1 MSKAINNALKKK
13 KPKAK
18 PKPGGKAKLLNNR
31 VKKSAGHIPLDA
43 KDMRKFQAHHK
54 TTDVHELLA
63 RQITDHYH
71 KAGLHKYDPR
81 HIGKAIGH
89 LNHHYG
95 PAVGEHLMTT
105 GGILPYHGA
114 VHHVT
119 NGDVKVG
126 GSVGDFFKGIGEG
139 IADTAKAGFEAAK
152 DTVETAGKLA
162 MAPANVALNVAKA
175 GVKLATGDTYGAGDA
190 MKDAGRVAYE
200 DTPAKMVVETG
211 KRVVDDVKNAPGEMK
226 QAFNDLKSG
235 NISGAIEHATYLPRQ
250 LHDEA
255 RPFLIM
261 AEPLLAPAYGVTD
274 ALDLKAFDYGN
285 NLRKLT
291 SPEHLKS
298 HAGDVAKSVAIS
310 IAAEGLGAAAGTA
323 GKAGATKA
331 ATKAGLSAETTAM
344 VGKLAGKTAQGT
356 MKTAAYT
363 AGHLK
368 AQGAPNEHI
377 AAAVKYNLGQAGAAA
392 MMGASLSAVGIDPN
406 AAAVYG
412 QMSGAKVP
420 GRYYLGRDATTI
432 DHALMNKTA
441 EQYFDPLRPQAFKDP
456 DGNIKWYNSKTGDA
470 AGRLMSGD
478 RLRDLREGWA
488 EANMP
493 TGQASSFMEKMRVAS
508 RHKGD
513 FNHYQNAMDIALSE
527 YNIGDGGMDPQA
539 RAKQLLG
546 VPEDLENREEIK
558 AAAEA
563 GKLHLQEQHQAMDRP
578 PEGDFYQTMYRA
590 ALGNKAAVKAAG
602 ERFKSDPVRPKMR
615 DGEHERIRGDLQ
627 YTGTNFAEDGTYT
640 DVTGTQRTLDPG
652 MTRGD
657 ALLKMRDV
665 SRKEMADD
673 IQRRGRQGMKDALS
687 GAMDRL
693 NRFGSGGDARE
704 VPNAIPPPAP
714 VQPTMTAAELEEYL
728 NQSGGVDDDT
738 SEIQMRP
745 RRPRAQAQAAE
756 PDLPPGIGLGDVNHP
771 VYADRDR
778 SNVVQLQ
785 RSGLRSAQPYI
796 GPEEEPDDYVLNY
809 TQVGPRRRQPGAQRR
824 RVTPLQPDPR
834 RPVDVAED
842 AQDPVRTQGPPVI
855 ESAREARKQARLA
868 GRKRKAEAPKSEQR
882 IENDADDLRR
892 AKRENLA
899 AQRRKAVKE
908 GTKGTL
914 ADFDEI
920 AKLESKRTL
929 TEDEKANYQQALDTQ
944 YDRVQDAMAGA
955 RMEAVEMALDSQYG
969 RIRDKMKDMRFQ
981 AQYTPRSVLQQQ
993 AAGSLKNPSHGSLQ
1007 PPDHMTQ
1014 DPVRA
1019 YNQRFAEARGRPGGA
1034 QDQENF
1040 DNLVG
1045 TGNYRPAPVFPR
1057 PPPISAAIMIP
1068 YEQGGGDYLLDGYST
1083 VRHGERV
1090 RSEVRGPGQ
1099 IPTLGH
1105 APYQSIA
1112 ALNPRPRSSL
1122 PFTISPATH
1131 AHRMA
1136 QEAALGRVIRPSG
1149 LTVPRETRRQKR
1161 LRNQVSS
1168 QQRQHDARRRNQ
1180 LRRRDAYESAQEYAR
1195 TANDLWDRTFATEK
1209 AEAAARRNK
1218 KYTYAPR
1225 P

>member
-1 MSKAINNALKKK
+1 MSKAINDALKKK

-368 AQGAPNEHI
+368 AQGATNEHI

-488 EANMP
+488 EANIP

-546 VPEDLENREEIK
+546 VPEDLENPVEIK
-558 AAAEA
+558 AAAKA
-563 GKLHLQEQHQAMDRP
+563 GRLLLQEQHQAMDRP
-578 PEGDFYQTMYRA
+578 PDPSFYQTMYRA
-590 ALGNKAAVKAAG
+590 ALGKKAAVESAG

-627 YTGTNFAEDGTYT
+627 YTGTNFAEDGTYM

-693 NRFGSGGDARE
+693 NRFGSSGDARE
-704 VPNAIPPPAP
+704 VYMEEVPTDLTTDPVLQPLPQQVGYADPALVDP
-714 VQPTMTAAELEEYL
+714 IRQQAPAAQPDE
-728 NQSGGVDDDT
+728 DT
-738 SEIQMRP
+738 SEIQVRP
-745 RRPRAQAQAAE
+745 RRPREQAQAAE

-824 RVTPLQPDPR
+824 QVIPLQPDPRRPPQPVAEDAPDPIRATRTPPGGPGGLGAQKFIRKFIQKPLPDPR

-842 AQDPVRTQGPPVI
+842 ASDPIRTTPAKTAVD
-855 ESAREARKQARLA
+855 L
-868 GRKRKAEAPKSEQR
+868 KAE
-882 IENDADDLRR
+882 
-892 AKRENLA
+892 
-899 AQRRKAVKE
+899 
-908 GTKGTL
+908 
-914 ADFDEI
+914 
-920 AKLESKRTL
+920 
-929 TEDEKANYQQALDTQ
+929 
-944 YDRVQDAMAGA
+944 
-955 RMEAVEMALDSQYG
+955 
-969 RIRDKMKDMRFQ
+969 RIR
-981 AQYTPRSVLQQQ
+981 A
-993 AAGSLKNPSHGSLQ
+993 N
-1007 PPDHMTQ
+1007 
-1014 DPVRA
+1014 
-1019 YNQRFAEARGRPGGA
+1019 AEVTRKLN
-1034 QDQENF
+1034 EYY
-1040 DNLVG
+1040 DNLDVAEDFEEAD
-1045 TGNYRPAPVFPR
+1045 RK
-1057 PPPISAAIMIP
+1057 
-1068 YEQGGGDYLLDGYST
+1068 
-1083 VRHGERV
+1083 
-1090 RSEVRGPGQ
+1090 
-1099 IPTLGH
+1099 
-1105 APYQSIA
+1105 
-1112 ALNPRPRSSL
+1112 
-1122 PFTISPATH
+1122 
-1131 AHRMA
+1131 
-1136 QEAALGRVIRPSG
+1136 EAAR
-1149 LTVPRETRRQKR
+1149 
-1161 LRNQVSS
+1161 
-1168 QQRQHDARRRNQ
+1168 
-1180 LRRRDAYESAQEYAR
+1180 
-1195 TANDLWDRTFATEK
+1195 
-1209 AEAAARRNK
+1209 AARRGSRRVTKDKNEK
-1218 KYTYAPR
+1218 RVQTVQRINRKIDNRMQGEEIRGRDIYSHLTGEGLEIQTRDEYNQQRAVRRARRAARARMQDAPSNDRMPLAPR
-1225 P
+1225 EGRRDIIRSHKQNIQQLRAGRPNLLAGLRPQRLPVPQAERNYKRKKQQVTPIARRNSNKPNKRRRR